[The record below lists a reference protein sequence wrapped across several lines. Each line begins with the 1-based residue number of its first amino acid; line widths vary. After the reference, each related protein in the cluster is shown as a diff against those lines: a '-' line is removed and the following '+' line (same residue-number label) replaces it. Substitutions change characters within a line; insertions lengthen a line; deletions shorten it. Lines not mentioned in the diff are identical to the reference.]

1 MSSDV
6 ASGSVSSEPAHSPI
20 TARKRIGSNGS
31 SMPVGRVVAGGGVS
45 ITSWMAGFG
54 ATVRGGI
61 SARVRLAG
69 DEGLLLPEPLRE
81 HDTCDRGCRLRAE
94 AAVLDG
100 HGQHDR
106 AALVGHEA
114 HVPGLISMARTL
126 GRAGLAVDRERLLI
140 PALEDVG
147 RRAV

>member
-1 MSSDV
+1 MSSAV
-6 ASGSVSSEPAHSPI
+6 ASAIVSSDPMHSPI
-20 TARKRIGSNGS
+20 TARNRIGSNGS
-31 SMPVGRVVAGGGVS
+31 SIPGARGAADAGSV
-45 ITSWMAGFG
+45 TSWTAGFG
-54 ATVRGGI
+54 VTVRGGI
-61 SARVRLAG
+61 SAGVRLAG

-81 HDTCDRGCRLRAE
+81 HDACDRRRRLRAE

-126 GRAGLAVDRERLLI
+126 GRAGL
-140 PALEDVG
+140 
-147 RRAV
+147 